1 MRQLGELKC
10 TICLGKRLV
19 PFEERVDR
27 GGRIYELS
35 MCRDCLSIINM
46 TDLRA
51 ACDGFDVVSHQSAAV
66 DSVYR
71 LDESFLAQIDT
82 EIDIL
87 DKSFIQLLFVECPE
101 IRRGRLLDFGAGRGL
116 TAIAASRYFEAVF
129 AVELNF
135 TALQTLQSTYGI
147 GKQIRLASSLDD
159 VPDDLDASL
168 FLHVIEHLPDAN
180 STLRAAANKLRKGG
194 ILLFQVP
201 LMKMEYLMDCHYTF
215 LNRATVDS
223 IGTITG
229 LMIKN
234 VMFDHKNDFMTCIM
248 IK

>member
-1 MRQLGELKC
+1 MKHLGELKC
-10 TICLGKRLV
+10 TICLGKHLV
-19 PFEERVDR
+19 PFEERVDK

-35 MCRDCLSIINM
+35 ICRDCFSIINM

-51 ACDGFDVVSHQSAAV
+51 ACDGFDVASHQSAAV

-71 LDESFLAQIDT
+71 VDESFLSQIDT

-87 DKSFIQLLFVECPE
+87 DRSFIQLLFVECPE
-101 IRRGRLLDFGAGRGL
+101 IKRNRLLDFGAGRGL
-116 TAIAASRYFEAVF
+116 TAIAASRYFETVF
-129 AVELNF
+129 AVDLNF
-135 TALQTLQSTYGI
+135 AALQTLQSTFGI
-147 GKQIRLASSLDD
+147 GKKIRLADSLDD
-159 VPDDLDASL
+159 VPDDLDVAL

-180 STLRAAANKLRKGG
+180 STLQATARKLRKGG
-194 ILLFQVP
+194 ALLFQVP

-223 IGTITG
+223 ISTMTG